1 MVTKYIAYNE
11 KFVRLQVCLCYCQNL
26 GALGQSDREPNL
38 EWPADHAKTLILDH
52 VKSIVWSNLIEQIGW
67 SFLSWALWLV

>member
-38 EWPADHAKTLILDH
+38 E
-52 VKSIVWSNLIEQIGW
+52 
-67 SFLSWALWLV
+67 